1 MAKNRSLNIVN
12 INNRVFE
19 RVKYTLEEDFE
30 NAILANS
37 KKIFGDKLLVNF
49 KLKLKTGSIFQT
61 DVKADMLMIG
71 ADYSR
76 WWVVEVERIKSPAW
90 LTDHVLPQLEKI
102 THVDYMN
109 QKKQILKSLLNSFD
123 ESGQEYDAKKLKDLI
138 LFNQPEFLVIV
149 NDYPSNEEVWIKSL
163 YNCSLL
169 VVNIFRDDFL
179 NYVYLKDY
187 RSSSREVNI
196 VVKQT
201 ELDNNLLIKNPSHI
215 FDHNDSFFEAT
226 VSSQKNNLKNKT
238 VKFKI
243 DNNKRNIIRSS
254 IKLKKG
260 KYKIVLNNKN
270 ITLTDYK

>member
-1 MAKNRSLNIVN
+1 MAKNRGLNIVN

-30 NAILANS
+30 NAILSNF
-37 KKIFGDKLLVNF
+37 KNIFDDKLLVNF

-61 DVKADMLMIG
+61 DVKADMLMID

-76 WWVVEVERIKSPAW
+76 WWVVEVERIKSPGW
-90 LTDHVLPQLEKI
+90 LTEHVLPQLEKI

-109 QKKQILKSLLNSFD
+109 QKKQILKSLLDSFD
-123 ESGQEYDAKKLKDLI
+123 ELGQEYDSNKLKDLI

-169 VVNIFRDDFL
+169 VVNVFRDNFL
-179 NYVYLKDY
+179 NYIFLKDY
-187 RSSSREVNI
+187 RCSSREVNI

-201 ELDNNLLIKNPSHI
+201 ELDNNLLIKYPSHI
-215 FDHNDSFFEAT
+215 FDYNDSFFEAT

-243 DNNKRNIIRSS
+243 DNSKRNIIRSS